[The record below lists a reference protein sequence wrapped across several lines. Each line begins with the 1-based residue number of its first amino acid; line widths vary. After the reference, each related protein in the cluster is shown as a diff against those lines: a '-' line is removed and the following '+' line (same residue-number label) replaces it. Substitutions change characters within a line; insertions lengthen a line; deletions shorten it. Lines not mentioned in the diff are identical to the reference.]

1 MTLTISFKLIE
12 NVQGSD
18 HDLPDPHDPS
28 DRTHEKVDGQ
38 GFYIFQK
45 KTNQKFVK
53 TTSLNINFKTNPNKS
68 PLELQLDSQQILY

>member
-28 DRTHEKVDGQ
+28 DDEKVDGQ